1 MRNTLL
7 AIVVAVLLPAPIVLA
22 EPSSRPKSDKP
33 TASGRLLPLKAAGAG
48 GPAVRELHQ
57 RLFYAHLYL
66 GLYSE
71 AVGDETQARE
81 HITKAVH
88 EYAGADYMSDV
99 ARVHLI
105 LRESKKKSRANL

>member
-1 MRNTLL
+1 
-7 AIVVAVLLPAPIVLA
+7 V
-22 EPSSRPKSDKP
+22 
-33 TASGRLLPLKAAGAG
+33 LKAALAG
-48 GPAVRELHQ
+48 EPVGPELRR

-71 AVGDETQARE
+71 AADDETQARE
-81 HITKAVH
+81 HMTKAVH

-105 LRESKKKSRANL
+105 LRESKK